1 MAEEKT
7 LITDAKEKLSDILTE
22 VSWREIAHSYFGKSS
37 SWLYHKLNGVKSDGT
52 EGGGFSPAESAQLKE
67 ALLDLSARIST
78 AAQSL

>member
-7 LITDAKEKLSDILTE
+7 IITDAKEKLSDILVE
-22 VSWREIAHSYFGKSS
+22 VSWREIARSYFGKSS
-37 SWLYHKLNGVKSDGT
+37 SWLYHKLNGVKNDGT
-52 EGGGFSPAESAQLKE
+52 AGGGFSPAEAAQLKE